1 MQMFGVTGEALGTI
15 GVRAEQQEREPEW
28 KKLLNAKPSVSIR
41 RGIARVCMSSL

>member
-15 GVRAEQQEREPEW
+15 GVKAEQQEREPEW

-41 RGIARVCMSSL
+41 KGIARVCETSL